1 MSGVEYTTGSS
12 DGWVTPNT
20 VAWDEI
26 NVANPDGSRYCEVI
40 LTGGTLGT
48 HLVIPTDLKMRLVD
62 IEDAV
67 AAAHR
72 VYRPWVRRHDRQ
84 IKLLTAL
91 AIVQLVL
98 NILILAILG
107 G

>member
-26 NVANPDGSRYCEVI
+26 NVANPDGSRYSEVI

-48 HLVIPTDLKMRLVD
+48 HLVIPTDLKMRLADLEAVVEWRRKIAYNREKHVD
-62 IEDAV
+62 M
-67 AAAHR
+67 R
-72 VYRPWVRRHDRQ
+72 
-84 IKLLTAL
+84 IKALTAL